1 MFIEVD
7 SLTFLNNFLLV
18 ILIKVTGENK
28 GIIKFIK
35 YWRNLICLKKKLSTR
50 YDLLKPVYIALVVHI
65 LKLNC

>member
-35 YWRNLICLKKKLSTR
+35 Y
-50 YDLLKPVYIALVVHI
+50 
-65 LKLNC
+65 